1 MNVSGGGDRRSFALP
16 PGFRIALDPRTSL
29 RSGGRVATGGVPW
42 KVVRF
47 GDAALPHLAALH
59 RAGSRGLAGDSA
71 VARALARRLLDH
83 GLALPLPAP
92 RPGPHDVT
100 VVIPAFGRADELD
113 ASLAA
118 VKGLPVI
125 VVDDGSPDPGPLR
138 RAAAAHDARLV
149 RHDRN
154 RGPAAA
160 RNTGLRLVETPFA
173 ALVDSDCRPA
183 PGWLDVLMPHF
194 DDPRVAAVAPRVL
207 PRPGDTRLMARYEAA
222 RSALDMGRRPALV
235 RPGGRPG
242 FVPTATLLVR
252 VAALGD
258 SPFDERLRLGEDV
271 DLVWRLGDQGWNVRY
286 EPAAEVFHTPRLRP
300 ADWAR
305 RRHQYGTSAADLAR
319 RHPGR
324 LAPARPS
331 LWNLAVL
338 GLLARGR
345 PAPAAACAGLATA
358 LLAGR
363 LSRLPSGRSLA
374 ATVVAKGA
382 VADAASLGHA
392 LRREWWPAG
401 LLAVAA
407 CPRSRTA
414 RAAALAMIA
423 PIGLEWLRERPAV
436 DPVRYTALRLAEDV
450 AYGSG
455 VTAASLRSRSAAP
468 LLPDVRLPGA
478 LSSVRPRRT
487 TGTPSRSAMN

>member
-1 MNVSGGGDRRSFALP
+1 MSAPRGPSALP
-16 PGFRIALDPRTSL
+16 AGFPIVLDPRTSL
-29 RSGGRVATGGVPW
+29 RSRGRIATGGVPW

-47 GDAALPHLAALH
+47 GDAALPHLAALR
-59 RAGSRGLAGDSA
+59 RAGPRGLADDSP
-71 VARALARRLLDH
+71 VGRALARRLLDH
-83 GLALPLPAP
+83 GLARPLPAP

-100 VVIPAFGRADELD
+100 VVVPAYGRADELD

-138 RAAAAHDARLV
+138 RAAAAHGARLV

-160 RNTGLRLVETPFA
+160 RNTGLRLVETAFA
-173 ALVDSDCRPA
+173 AFVDSDCRPA

-194 DDPRVAAVAPRVL
+194 DDPRVAAAAPRVV
-207 PRPGDTRLMARYEAA
+207 PRPGDTRLLARYEDA
-222 RSALDMGRRPALV
+222 RSALDMGREPALV

-252 VAALGD
+252 VAALDG

-271 DLVWRLGDQGWNVRY
+271 DLVWRLADEGWNVRY
-286 EPAAEVFHTPRLRP
+286 EPAAQVFHTPRLRP

-305 RRHQYGTSAADLAR
+305 RRHQYGTSAAGLAR

-331 LWNLAVL
+331 VWNLAAL

-345 PAPAAACAGLATA
+345 PAPAAACTGLAAA
-358 LLAGR
+358 LLARR
-363 LSRLPSGRSLA
+363 LSRLPADWSLA
-374 ATVVAKGA
+374 AAIVAKGA
-382 VADAASLGHA
+382 VADAAALGHA

-401 LLAVAA
+401 LLALAA
-407 CPRSRTA
+407 SPRSRAA
-414 RAAALAMIA
+414 RAATLAMIA
-423 PIGLEWLRERPAV
+423 PIALEWARERPAV
-436 DPVRYTALRLAEDV
+436 DPVRYTVLRLAEDA

-455 VTAASLRSRSAAP
+455 VTAASLRARSAAP
-468 LLPDVRLPGA
+468 LRPDIRLPGA
-478 LSSVRPRRT
+478 LTTRRHGPRPA
-487 TGTPSRSAMN
+487 GH